1 MINDDAMQKKKKEY
15 LLVSHSWVLQKKSL
29 EILLFRK

>member
-15 LLVSHSWVLQKKSL
+15 LLVSHSWVLQKKESRN
-29 EILLFRK
+29 IIIP